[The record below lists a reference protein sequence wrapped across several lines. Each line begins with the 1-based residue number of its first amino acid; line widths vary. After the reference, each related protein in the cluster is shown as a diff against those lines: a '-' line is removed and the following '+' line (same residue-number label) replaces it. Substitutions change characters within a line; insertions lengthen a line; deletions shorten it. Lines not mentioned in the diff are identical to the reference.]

1 MSTHADHVIQR
12 QGQSRSLWNFVLS
25 PGWDPREAEILKI
38 ALMKF
43 GVGRWVRIA
52 KSECLPNKT
61 ISQMYMQTQRLL
73 GQQSLAEF
81 MGLHLNLHKVFE
93 KNNKK

>member
-1 MSTHADHVIQR
+1 MSTHAEKVVQH

-43 GVGRWVRIA
+43 GIGRWVKIA
-52 KSECLPNKT
+52 KSDCLPNKA
-61 ISQMYMQTQRLL
+61 ISQMYMQTQRLV

-81 MGLHLNLHKVFE
+81 MGLHLDLQKVWE
-93 KNNKK
+93 RNN

>member
-1 MSTHADHVIQR
+1 MSTHAGKVVQKV
-12 QGQSRSLWNFVLS
+12 GQSRSLWNFVLS

-43 GVGRWVRIA
+43 GVGRWVIIS

-61 ISQMYMQTQRLL
+61 IS
-73 GQQSLAEF
+73 
-81 MGLHLNLHKVFE
+81 
-93 KNNKK
+93 

>member
-1 MSTHADHVIQR
+1 
-12 QGQSRSLWNFVLS
+12 VLS

-43 GVGRWVRIA
+43 GVGRWVKIS
-52 KSECLPNKT
+52 KSECLPNKA
-61 ISQMYMQTQRLL
+61 ISQMYMQTQRLV

-81 MGLHLNLHKVFE
+81 MGLHLDLQKVWKHNIE
-93 KNNKK
+93 KQGP